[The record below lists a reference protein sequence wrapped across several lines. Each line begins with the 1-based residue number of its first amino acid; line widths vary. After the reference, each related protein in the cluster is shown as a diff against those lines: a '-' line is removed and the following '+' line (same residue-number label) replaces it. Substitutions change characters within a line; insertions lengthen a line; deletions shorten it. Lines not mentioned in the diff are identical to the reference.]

1 MGKGGREGERGVP
14 EEDAADWDKAYGFV
28 SSSGCSMHFFSFFH
42 MADKVG
48 PLWWD
53 RMIVGEQEA
62 TLV

>member
-48 PLWWD
+48 PLW
-53 RMIVGEQEA
+53 
-62 TLV
+62 